1 VARQCCSCR
10 RRAEAVAH
18 VTALWQLELA
28 ELSPRLAL
36 VTVGAAGMADGDGA
50 VPSDYSRAYDG

>member
-1 VARQCCSCR
+1 VARQCCSGR

-18 VTALWQLELA
+18 VTALRQLELV

-36 VTVGAAGMADGDGA
+36 VTADAAGMADGDGA
-50 VPSDYSRAYDG
+50 APSDCSRAYDG